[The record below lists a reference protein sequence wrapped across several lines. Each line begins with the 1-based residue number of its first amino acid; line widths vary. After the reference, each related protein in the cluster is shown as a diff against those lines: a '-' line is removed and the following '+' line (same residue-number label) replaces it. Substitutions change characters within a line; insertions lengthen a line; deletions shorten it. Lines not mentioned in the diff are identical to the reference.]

1 MDNTLITIIF
11 NSLGLRYLLNLIS
24 VFIVFRF
31 IYFKNYKNTDLFLT
45 FFGFNS
51 IIFFISFM
59 LNKVEIST
67 GAGFGLFA
75 VFSVLRYRT
84 EGIGVK
90 DMTYLFLSISIGLLT
105 AIGPSDGI
113 EISLFCFLII
123 LLTLIIENS
132 ILGKKEA
139 SKIIIYDSLDFINE
153 SQKQELVDELKRKTG
168 IEIHRISVD
177 NIDYLKDSCT
187 ITIYYYEK

>member
-1 MDNTLITIIF
+1 MDSNFLDLIV
-11 NSLGLRYLLNLIS
+11 NLLGFRYLLNLFT
-24 VFIVFRF
+24 VFILFRF
-31 IYFKNYKNTDLFLT
+31 IYFKNYKKTDLFLT

-59 LNKVEIST
+59 LNKVQIST

-84 EGIGVK
+84 EGIGAK

-105 AIGPSDGI
+105 AIGPSNGI

-123 LLTLIIENS
+123 ALTYILENS
-132 ILGKKEA
+132 LWGKKEV
-139 SKIIIYDSLDFINE
+139 SKTIIYDSLDFIKQ
-153 SQKQELVDELKRKTG
+153 SQQSELMQDLKSKTG
-168 IEIHRISVD
+168 IEIHRISID

>member
-1 MDNTLITIIF
+1 MNSTFLDLIV
-11 NSLGLRYLLNLIS
+11 NLLGFRYLLNLFT
-24 VFIVFRF
+24 VFILFRF
-31 IYFKNYKNTDLFLT
+31 IYFKNYKKTDLFLT

-84 EGIGVK
+84 EGIGAK

-105 AIGPSDGI
+105 AIGPSNGI

-123 LLTLIIENS
+123 ALTYILENS
-132 ILGKKEA
+132 LWGKKEV
-139 SKIIIYDSLDFINE
+139 SKTIIYDSIDSIKQ
-153 SQKQELVDELKRKTG
+153 SQQSELMQDLKSKTG
-168 IEIHRISVD
+168 IEIHRISID

-187 ITIYYYEK
+187 ITIYFYEK

>member
-105 AIGPSDGI
+105 AIGSSDGI

-139 SKIIIYDSLDFINE
+139 SKIIVYDSLDFINE

>member
-1 MDNTLITIIF
+1 MDSTFLDLIV
-11 NSLGLRYLLNLIS
+11 NLLGFRYLLNLFT
-24 VFIVFRF
+24 VFILFRF
-31 IYFKNYKNTDLFLT
+31 IYFKNYKKTDLFLT

-84 EGIGVK
+84 EGIGAK

-105 AIGPSDGI
+105 ATGPSNGI

-123 LLTLIIENS
+123 ALTYILENS
-132 ILGKKEA
+132 LWGKKEV
-139 SKIIIYDSLDFINE
+139 SKTIIYDSLDFIKQ
-153 SQKQELVDELKRKTG
+153 SQQSELMQDLKSKTG
-168 IEIHRISVD
+168 IEIHRISID

>member
-1 MDNTLITIIF
+1 MDNTVLNVIF
-11 NSLGLRYLLNLIS
+11 NLLGFRYLLNLLT
-24 VFIVFRF
+24 VFILFRF
-31 IYFKNYKNTDLFLT
+31 IYYKNYKKTDLFLT

-59 LNKVEIST
+59 LNKVEMST

-84 EGIGVK
+84 EGIGPK

-105 AIGPSDGI
+105 AIGPSNGI
-113 EISLFCFLII
+113 EISLFCFVVIALTYI
-123 LLTLIIENS
+123 LENS
-132 ILGKKEA
+132 LWGKKEV
-139 SKIIIYDSLDFINE
+139 SKTIIYDSLDYINK
-153 SQKQELVDELKRKTG
+153 SQQLELMKDLKSKIG
-168 IEIHRISVD
+168 IEIHRLSID

-187 ITIYYYEK
+187 ITIYYYEN

>member
-1 MDNTLITIIF
+1 MDNTFYNLIF
-11 NSLGLRYLLNLIS
+11 NSLGLRYLLNLIT

-31 IYFKNYKNTDLFLT
+31 IYFKNYKKTDLVLT

-84 EGIGVK
+84 EGIGAK

-105 AIGPSDGI
+105 AIGPSNGI
-113 EISLFCFLII
+113 EISLFCFVII
-123 LLTLIIENS
+123 VLTFILENS
-132 ILGKKEA
+132 LWGKIEV
-139 SKIIIYDSLDFINE
+139 SKSIIYDSLDFINQ
-153 SQKQELVDELKRKTG
+153 SQQSELMEDLKSKTG
-168 IEIHRISVD
+168 IEIHRLSID

-187 ITIYYYEK
+187 ITIYYYEN

>member
-1 MDNTLITIIF
+1 MDSTFLDLIV
-11 NSLGLRYLLNLIS
+11 NLLGFRYLLNLFT
-24 VFIVFRF
+24 VFILFRF
-31 IYFKNYKNTDLFLT
+31 IYFKNYKKTDLFLT

-84 EGIGVK
+84 EGIGAK

-105 AIGPSDGI
+105 AIGPSNGI

-123 LLTLIIENS
+123 ALTYILENS
-132 ILGKKEA
+132 LWGKKEV
-139 SKIIIYDSLDFINE
+139 SKTIIYDSIDSIKQ
-153 SQKQELVDELKRKTG
+153 SQQSELMQDLKSKTG
-168 IEIHRISVD
+168 IEIHRISID
-177 NIDYLKDSCT
+177 NIDYLKDSCI

>member
-1 MDNTLITIIF
+1 MDNLFVNTIF
-11 NSLGLRYLLNLIS
+11 NSLGLRYLLNLVS

-31 IYFKNYKNTDLFLT
+31 IYFRNYRKTDLFLT

-84 EGIGVK
+84 EGIGAK

-113 EISLFCFLII
+113 EISLFCFVII
-123 LLTLIIENS
+123 VLTFILENS
-132 ILGKKEA
+132 IWGKKEA
-139 SKIIIYDSLDFINE
+139 SKIIVYDSLDFINQ
-153 SQKQELVDELKRKTG
+153 SQKQKLVDDLKSKTG
-168 IEIHRISVD
+168 LEIHKISVD
-177 NIDYLKDSCT
+177 SIDYLKDSCT
-187 ITIYYYEK
+187 ITIYFYEN

>member
-1 MDNTLITIIF
+1 MDNTFYNLIF
-11 NSLGLRYLLNLIS
+11 NSLGLRYLLNLIT
-24 VFIVFRF
+24 VFILFRF
-31 IYFKNYKNTDLFLT
+31 IYFRNYKKSDLFLT

-84 EGIGVK
+84 EGIGAK

-105 AIGPSDGI
+105 AIGPSNGI
-113 EISLFCFLII
+113 EISLFCFVII
-123 LLTLIIENS
+123 VLTFILENS
-132 ILGKKEA
+132 LWGKIEI
-139 SKIIIYDSLDFINE
+139 SKIIIYDSLDFINQ
-153 SQKQELVDELKRKTG
+153 SQQSELMEDLKSKTG

-187 ITIYYYEK
+187 ITIYYYEN

>member
-1 MDNTLITIIF
+1 MDNTVLNVIF
-11 NSLGLRYLLNLIS
+11 NLLGFRYLLNLLT
-24 VFIVFRF
+24 VFILFRF
-31 IYFKNYKNTDLFLT
+31 IYYKNYKKTDLFLT

-59 LNKVEIST
+59 LNKVEMST

-84 EGIGVK
+84 EGIGPK

-105 AIGPSDGI
+105 AIGPPDGI
-113 EISLFCFLII
+113 EISLFCFVII
-123 LLTLIIENS
+123 ALTYILENS
-132 ILGKKEA
+132 LWGKKEV
-139 SKIIIYDSLDFINE
+139 SKTIIYDSLDYINQ
-153 SQKQELVDELKRKTG
+153 SQQLELMKDLKSKIG
-168 IEIHRISVD
+168 VEIHRLSID

-187 ITIYYYEK
+187 ITIYYYEN

>member
-1 MDNTLITIIF
+1 MDSTLLDIIF
-11 NSLGLRYLLNLIS
+11 NLLGFRYLLNLLT
-24 VFIVFRF
+24 VFILFRF
-31 IYFKNYKNTDLFLT
+31 IYYKNYKKTDLFLT

-59 LNKVEIST
+59 LNKVEMST

-84 EGIGVK
+84 EGIGPK

-105 AIGPSDGI
+105 AIGPPDGI
-113 EISLFCFLII
+113 EISLFCFVII
-123 LLTLIIENS
+123 ALTYILENS
-132 ILGKKEA
+132 LWGKKEV
-139 SKIIIYDSLDFINE
+139 SKTIIYDSLDYINQ
-153 SQKQELVDELKRKTG
+153 SQQLELMKDLKSKIG
-168 IEIHRISVD
+168 VEIHRLSID

-187 ITIYYYEK
+187 ITIYYYEN

>member
-1 MDNTLITIIF
+1 MDNTVLNVIF
-11 NSLGLRYLLNLIS
+11 NLLGFRYLLNLLT
-24 VFIVFRF
+24 VFILFRF
-31 IYFKNYKNTDLFLT
+31 IYYKNYKKTDLFLT

-59 LNKVEIST
+59 LNKVEMST

-84 EGIGVK
+84 EGIGPK

-105 AIGPSDGI
+105 AIGPPDGI
-113 EISLFCFLII
+113 EIVLFCFVII
-123 LLTLIIENS
+123 ALTYILENS
-132 ILGKKEA
+132 LWGKKEV
-139 SKIIIYDSLDFINE
+139 SKTIIFDSLDYINQ
-153 SQKQELVDELKRKTG
+153 SKQSELMKELKNKIG
-168 IEIHRISVD
+168 IEIHRLSVD

-187 ITIYYYEK
+187 ITIYYYEN

>member
-1 MDNTLITIIF
+1 MDSTFLDLIV
-11 NSLGLRYLLNLIS
+11 NLLGSRYLLNLFT
-24 VFIVFRF
+24 VFILFRF
-31 IYFKNYKNTDLFLT
+31 IYFKNYKKTDLFLT

-84 EGIGVK
+84 EGIGAK

-105 AIGPSDGI
+105 AIGPSNGI

-123 LLTLIIENS
+123 ALTYILENS
-132 ILGKKEA
+132 LWGKKEV
-139 SKIIIYDSLDFINE
+139 SKTIIYDSLDSIKQ
-153 SQKQELVDELKRKTG
+153 SQQSELMQDLKSKTG
-168 IEIHRISVD
+168 IEIHRISID

>member
-1 MDNTLITIIF
+1 MDSTFLDLIV
-11 NSLGLRYLLNLIS
+11 NLLGFRYLLNLFT
-24 VFIVFRF
+24 VFILFRF
-31 IYFKNYKNTDLFLT
+31 IYFKNYKKTDLFLT

-59 LNKVEIST
+59 LNKVEMST

-84 EGIGVK
+84 EGIGAK

-105 AIGPSDGI
+105 AIGPSNGI

-123 LLTLIIENS
+123 ALTYILENS
-132 ILGKKEA
+132 LWGKKEV
-139 SKIIIYDSLDFINE
+139 SKTIIYDSLDSIKQ
-153 SQKQELVDELKRKTG
+153 SQQSELMQDLKSKTG
-168 IEIHRISVD
+168 IEIHRISID

>member
-139 SKIIIYDSLDFINE
+139 SKIIVYDSLDFINE
-153 SQKQELVDELKRKTG
+153 SQKQELVDELKRKMG

>member
-1 MDNTLITIIF
+1 MDNTIYNLIF
-11 NSLGLRYLLNLIS
+11 NSLGLRYLLNLIT
-24 VFIVFRF
+24 VFILFRF
-31 IYFKNYKNTDLFLT
+31 IYFRNYKKSDLFLT

-84 EGIGVK
+84 EGIGAK

-105 AIGPSDGI
+105 AIGPSNGI
-113 EISLFCFLII
+113 EISLFCFVII
-123 LLTLIIENS
+123 VLTFILENS
-132 ILGKKEA
+132 LWGKIEI
-139 SKIIIYDSLDFINE
+139 SKIIIYDSLDFINQ
-153 SQKQELVDELKRKTG
+153 SQQSELMEDLKSKTG

-187 ITIYYYEK
+187 ITIYYYEN

>member
-1 MDNTLITIIF
+1 MDNLFFDTIL

-31 IYFKNYKNTDLFLT
+31 IYFRNYKRTDLFLT

-59 LNKVEIST
+59 LNKVQIST

-139 SKIIIYDSLDFINE
+139 SKIIVYDCLEFINE

>member
-1 MDNTLITIIF
+1 MENNYLNIIF
-11 NSLGLRYLLNLIS
+11 NLLGPRYLLNLFT
-24 VFIVFRF
+24 VFILFRF
-31 IYFKNYKNTDLFLT
+31 IYFKNYKKNELFLT

-51 IIFFISFM
+51 IIFFITFM
-59 LNKVEIST
+59 LNKVELST

-84 EGIGVK
+84 EGIGAK

-113 EISLFCFLII
+113 EISLFCIVII
-123 LLTLIIENS
+123 LLTYLLENS
-132 ILGKKEA
+132 LFGKKEA
-139 SKIIIYDSLDFINE
+139 SKIIIYDSLDSINP
-153 SQKQELVDELKRKTG
+153 SCHFELKEELRCRTG
-168 IEIHRISVD
+168 IEIHRISIE

-187 ITIYYYEK
+187 ITIFYYEN

>member
-1 MDNTLITIIF
+1 MDNTVLNVIF
-11 NSLGLRYLLNLIS
+11 NLLGFRYLLNLLT
-24 VFIVFRF
+24 VFILFRF
-31 IYFKNYKNTDLFLT
+31 IYYKNYKKTDLFLT

-59 LNKVEIST
+59 LNKVEMST

-84 EGIGVK
+84 EGIGPK

-105 AIGPSDGI
+105 AIGPPDGI
-113 EISLFCFLII
+113 EIVLFCFVII
-123 LLTLIIENS
+123 ALTYILENS
-132 ILGKKEA
+132 LWGKKEV
-139 SKIIIYDSLDFINE
+139 SKTIIFDSLDYINQ
-153 SQKQELVDELKRKTG
+153 SQQSELMKELKSKIG
-168 IEIHRISVD
+168 IEIHRLSVD

-187 ITIYYYEK
+187 ITIYYYEN

>member
-1 MDNTLITIIF
+1 MDSTFLDLIV
-11 NSLGLRYLLNLIS
+11 NLLGFRYLLNLFT
-24 VFIVFRF
+24 VFILFRF
-31 IYFKNYKNTDLFLT
+31 IYFKNYKKTDLFLT

-84 EGIGVK
+84 EGIGAK

-105 AIGPSDGI
+105 AIGPSNGI

-123 LLTLIIENS
+123 ALTYILENS
-132 ILGKKEA
+132 LWGKKEV
-139 SKIIIYDSLDFINE
+139 SKTIIYDSLDSIKQ
-153 SQKQELVDELKRKTG
+153 SQQSELMQDLKSKTG
-168 IEIHRISVD
+168 IEIHRISID

>member
-1 MDNTLITIIF
+1 MDNTVLNVIF
-11 NSLGLRYLLNLIS
+11 NLLGFRYLLNLLT
-24 VFIVFRF
+24 VFILFRF
-31 IYFKNYKNTDLFLT
+31 IYYKNYKKNDLFLT

-84 EGIGVK
+84 EGIGPK

-105 AIGPSDGI
+105 AIGPPDGI
-113 EISLFCFLII
+113 EISLFCFVII
-123 LLTLIIENS
+123 VLTYILENS
-132 ILGKKEA
+132 LWGKKEV
-139 SKIIIYDSLDFINE
+139 SKTIIYDSLDCINQ
-153 SQKQELVDELKRKTG
+153 SQQLELMKDLKSKTG
-168 IEIHRISVD
+168 VEIHRLSVD

-187 ITIYYYEK
+187 IIIYYYEK

>member
-1 MDNTLITIIF
+1 MDNTVLNVIF
-11 NSLGLRYLLNLIS
+11 NLLGFRYLLNLLT
-24 VFIVFRF
+24 VFILFRF
-31 IYFKNYKNTDLFLT
+31 IYYKNYKKIDLFLT

-59 LNKVEIST
+59 LNKVEMST

-84 EGIGVK
+84 EGIGPK

-105 AIGPSDGI
+105 AIGPPDGI
-113 EISLFCFLII
+113 EIVLFCFVII
-123 LLTLIIENS
+123 ALTYILENS
-132 ILGKKEA
+132 LWGKKEV
-139 SKIIIYDSLDFINE
+139 SKTIIFDSLDYINQ
-153 SQKQELVDELKRKTG
+153 SKQSELMKELKNKIG
-168 IEIHRISVD
+168 IEIHRLSVD

-187 ITIYYYEK
+187 ITIYYYEN

>member
-1 MDNTLITIIF
+1 MDSTLLDIIF
-11 NSLGLRYLLNLIS
+11 NLFGFRYLLNLLT
-24 VFIVFRF
+24 VFILFRF
-31 IYFKNYKNTDLFLT
+31 IYYKNYKKTDLFLT

-59 LNKVEIST
+59 LNKVEMST

-84 EGIGVK
+84 EGIGPK

-105 AIGPSDGI
+105 AIGPPDGI
-113 EISLFCFLII
+113 EISLFCFVII
-123 LLTLIIENS
+123 ALTYILENS
-132 ILGKKEA
+132 LWGKKEV
-139 SKIIIYDSLDFINE
+139 SKTIIYDSLDYINQ
-153 SQKQELVDELKRKTG
+153 SQQLELMKDLKSKIG
-168 IEIHRISVD
+168 VEIHRLSID

-187 ITIYYYEK
+187 ITIYYYEN

>member
-1 MDNTLITIIF
+1 MNDTLLNITF

-24 VFIVFRF
+24 VFIVFRI
-31 IYFKNYKNTDLFLT
+31 IYFKNYKKRDLFLT
-45 FFGFNS
+45 FFGFNT

-84 EGIGVK
+84 EGIGAK
-90 DMTYLFLSISIGLLT
+90 DMTYLFISISIGLLT

-113 EISLFCFLII
+113 EIGLFCFVII
-123 LLTLIIENS
+123 LLTYILENS
-132 ILGKKEA
+132 IWVKKEA
-139 SKIIIYDSLDFINE
+139 SKVIFYDSVDFVRLD
-153 SQKQELVDELKRKTG
+153 QKKELIEDLKTKTG
-168 IEIHRISVD
+168 LEIHRVS
-177 NIDYLKDSCT
+177 IDSIDFLKDSCT
-187 ITIYYYEK
+187 ITIYYYEN

>member
-1 MDNTLITIIF
+1 MDNALITIIF

-139 SKIIIYDSLDFINE
+139 SKIIVYDSLDFINE

>member
-1 MDNTLITIIF
+1 MDSTFLDLIV
-11 NSLGLRYLLNLIS
+11 NLLGFRYLLNLFT
-24 VFIVFRF
+24 VFILFRF
-31 IYFKNYKNTDLFLT
+31 IYFKNYKKTDLFLT

-59 LNKVEIST
+59 LNKVEMST

-84 EGIGVK
+84 EGIGPK

-105 AIGPSDGI
+105 AIGPSNGI
-113 EISLFCFLII
+113 EISLFCFVVIALTYI
-123 LLTLIIENS
+123 LENS
-132 ILGKKEA
+132 LWGKKEV
-139 SKIIIYDSLDFINE
+139 SKTIIYDSLDYINK
-153 SQKQELVDELKRKTG
+153 SQQLELMKDLKSKIG
-168 IEIHRISVD
+168 IEIHRLSID

-187 ITIYYYEK
+187 ITIYYYEN

>member
-139 SKIIIYDSLDFINE
+139 SKIIVYDSLDLINE